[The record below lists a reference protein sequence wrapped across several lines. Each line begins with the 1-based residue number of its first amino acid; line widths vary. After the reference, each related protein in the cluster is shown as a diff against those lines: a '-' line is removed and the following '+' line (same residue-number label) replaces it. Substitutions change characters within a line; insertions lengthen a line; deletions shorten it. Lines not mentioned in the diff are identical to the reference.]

1 MKPEQVKK
9 ITSQTG
15 VLFLLLTNFTFG
27 QTSQSNPLTSGLKS
41 TYSSVIQELFII
53 DQDDQAGRNQ
63 SDEVGNKY
71 GWASKEYRDL
81 WTSIRFKD
89 SINVIK
95 VDRILKTYGW
105 LGADEIG
112 SQSNTT
118 LFMVLQHSNLKT
130 QEKYLPLMR
139 KAVTNG
145 KAQPKHLALLEDRVA
160 LRQGKKQIYGSQV
173 SMNNQTNE
181 AFVMPLED
189 PDNVDIRRG
198 LVGLPPLAEYVSVW
212 GIKWDVKQYKKDLP
226 FIEEKLKKH

>member
-1 MKPEQVKK
+1 MRKPC
-9 ITSQTG
+9 
-15 VLFLLLTNFTFG
+15 
-27 QTSQSNPLTSGLKS
+27 
-41 TYSSVIQELFII
+41 IQELFII

-71 GWASKEYRDL
+71 GWASKEYRNL
-81 WTSIRFKD
+81 WTSIRLKD
-89 SINVIK
+89 SINLIK
-95 VDRILKTYGW
+95 VEVIIQTSGW

-118 LFMVLQHSNLKT
+118 LFMALQHSNLKT

-189 PDNVDIRRG
+189 PDNVDTRRG
-198 LVGLPPLAEYVSVW
+198 LVGLPPLAICKCLGHKMGRQAVQERFAIYR
-212 GIKWDVKQYKKDLP
+212 GEIKKTLRNVIYDGLTRLGPLVP
-226 FIEEKLKKH
+226 CVVVRSA